1 LDIFLE
7 LVVINITRRG
17 IGLINV
23 ISIKLFKKEFIDRK
37 HDEAID
43 PIYNDFD
50 SYREILYE
58 YGGGATLIIQ
68 KIQLTFKGDLR

>member
-37 HDEAID
+37 HDEA
-43 PIYNDFD
+43 N
-50 SYREILYE
+50 
-58 YGGGATLIIQ
+58 
-68 KIQLTFKGDLR
+68 

>member
-1 LDIFLE
+1 MDIFLE

-23 ISIKLFKKEFIDRK
+23 ISIKLFKKEFIDKK

-43 PIYNDFD
+43 PIYNDSD
-50 SYREILYE
+50 SYEEILHE
-58 YGGGATLIIQ
+58 YGGATLVIQ
-68 KIQLTFKGDLR
+68 KIQLTSKGDLR